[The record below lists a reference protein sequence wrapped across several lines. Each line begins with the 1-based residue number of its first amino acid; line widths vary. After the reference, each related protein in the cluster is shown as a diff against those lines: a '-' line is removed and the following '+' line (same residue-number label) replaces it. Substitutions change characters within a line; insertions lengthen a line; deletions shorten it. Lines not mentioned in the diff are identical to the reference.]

1 MNIIIFNSLLL
12 PPSQTFIRDPAEKL
26 EKFTPYYVGC
36 RRVKGLD
43 LPGERTL
50 VINQGK
56 PIDKVAEQLFKI
68 TGFAPEIYEKVK
80 KLNPLL
86 IHAQFGLS
94 GALILPWVVRLKI
107 PLIVHYRGADATVN
121 KESSQYTSLNHW
133 IYFQRLAT
141 LKQQTTL
148 FLAVSKFIE
157 KKLIEQ
163 GFPPEKIQTH
173 YHGVDLN
180 KFTPDLAIQR
190 EPIVL
195 FVGRLTEKKG
205 CEYLIKAMAKIP
217 ANIPDIELV
226 IIGDGPLANYLQNLA
241 AKTIKNYQFLGVQSP
256 EIVKNWMNRAQIMA
270 TPSITASQGD
280 SEGLPNVVLEA
291 QAMGLPVV
299 STYHAGIPEAVI
311 DGETGFLCPERD
323 IDGLANSIQQLLTNC
338 EMWQKFSQQGRQ
350 YMQSNFNR
358 DRQTR
363 RLEEIYTTVLAPPG
377 LGNATEPA
385 E

>member
-1 MNIIIFNSLLL
+1 
-12 PPSQTFIRDPAEKL
+12 
-26 EKFTPYYVGC
+26 
-36 RRVKGLD
+36 
-43 LPGERTL
+43 
-50 VINQGK
+50 
-56 PIDKVAEQLFKI
+56 KVAEQLFKI
-68 TGFAPEIYEKVK
+68 TGFAPEIYGKVQ

-94 GALILPWVVRLKI
+94 GALVLPWVVRLKI
-107 PLIVHYRGADATVN
+107 PLIVHYRGADATV
-121 KESSQYTSLNHW
+121 KEQSSRYSSLNHW
-133 IYFQRLAT
+133 VYFQRLAT

-148 FLAVSKFIE
+148 FLTVSKFIE
-157 KKLIEQ
+157 KKLLEQ
-163 GFPPEKIQTH
+163 GFPPDKIKTH
-173 YHGVDLN
+173 YHGVDVHQ
-180 KFTPDLAIQR
+180 FTPDLAIQR

-205 CEYLIKAMAKIP
+205 CEYLIQAMAKISSQ
-217 ANIPDIELV
+217 IPDIKLV
-226 IIGDGPLANYLQNLA
+226 IIGDGPLANDLQNLA
-241 AKTIKNYQFLGVQSP
+241 AKTIKNYQFLGLQSP

-270 TPSITASQGD
+270 TPSITGTQGD

-323 IDGLANSIQQLLTNC
+323 IDGLANSIQQLLTNL
-338 EMWQKFSQQGRQ
+338 EMWQKFSQQGRK

-363 RLEEIYTTVLAPPG
+363 RLEEIYTTVLAQPG
-377 LGNATEPA
+377 LGKGTEPA
-385 E
+385 

>member
-26 EKFTPYYVGC
+26 QKYTAYYVGC
-36 RRVKGLD
+36 RRVNGLY
-43 LPGERTL
+43 LPPERTM
-50 VINQGK
+50 VINQDNALGK
-56 PIDKVAEQLFKI
+56 VQEQVFKLI
-68 TGFAPEIYEKVK
+68 GFAPGIYRKIKQLDPV
-80 KLNPLL
+80 L

-94 GALILPWVVRLKI
+94 GALVLPWVRSLKI

-133 IYFQRLAT
+133 IYFQRQET
-141 LKQQTTL
+141 LKREAKL
-148 FLAVSKFIE
+148 FLTVSKFIHNQLV
-157 KKLIEQ
+157 KQ
-163 GFPPEKIQTH
+163 GFPPEKIRSH
-173 YHGVDLN
+173 YHGVDVD
-180 KFTPDLAIQR
+180 KFAPDPVIVR
-190 EPIVL
+190 EPVVL

-205 CEYLIKAMAKIP
+205 CKYLIKAIAQIQSQQ
-217 ANIPDIELV
+217 PDLKLV
-226 IIGDGPLANYLQNLA
+226 IIGDGPLRTALETAAANTL
-241 AKTIKNYQFLGVQSP
+241 KDYQFLGLQPP
-256 EIVKNWMNRAQIMA
+256 EVVKYWMNRARIMA

-311 DGETGFLCPERD
+311 DGETGFLSPEGD
-323 IDGLANSIQQLLTNC
+323 VAGLAESILRLFNDA
-338 EMWQKFSQQGRQ
+338 ELWQKLSQRSREH
-350 YMQSNFNR
+350 MEANFNR

-385 E
+385 